1 MKRIYK
7 NDEPQE
13 ILQWKSKFKNKN
25 GRVPRY
31 SDLNEV
37 ENLPHKIFLK
47 NSLISEQRHIC
58 CYCCKPIDTKNS
70 HIEHIRPKE
79 RNEYRA
85 ISLEYENLLASCQ
98 GYHDREENCGHSK
111 DNAFNEEL
119 FVSPL
124 EENCESLFEFSN
136 RGKIKAVDGNE
147 RAGYTIELLNLDTE
161 QLNAARTE
169 AMWVSGAMDELTED
183 ECRRLLDKFQS
194 VDERGRYAG
203 FSDAIVYQLKKQL
216 AYLTRDK

>member
-1 MKRIYK
+1 MKTIYK

-37 ENLPHKIFLK
+37 ENLPHKILLK
-47 NSLISEQRHIC
+47 NSLLSEQGHIC

-79 RNEYRA
+79 RDEYRA

-124 EENCESLFEFSN
+124 EENCESLFEFSD
-136 RGKIKAVDGNE
+136 RGKIKAADGNE
-147 RAGYTIELLNLDTE
+147 RAAYTIEILNLDTE

-216 AYLTRDK
+216 AYLTKI

>member
-1 MKRIYK
+1 MKTIYK

-47 NSLISEQRHIC
+47 NSLISEQGHIC

-124 EENCESLFEFSN
+124 EENCESLFEFSD

-183 ECRRLLDKFQS
+183 ECQKLLDKFEN

-216 AYLTRDK
+216 AYLTKI

>member
-1 MKRIYK
+1 MKTIYK
-7 NDEPQE
+7 NDEPKE

-47 NSLISEQRHIC
+47 NSLISEQGHIC

-124 EENCESLFEFSN
+124 EENCESLFEFSD

-183 ECRRLLDKFQS
+183 ECQKLLDKFEN

>member
-25 GRVPRY
+25 GRMPRY
-31 SDLNEV
+31 SDLNE
-37 ENLPHKIFLK
+37 EKNLPHKIFLK
-47 NSLISEQRHIC
+47 NSLLSEQGHIC
-58 CYCCKPIDTKNS
+58 CYCCKPIRTDNS

-79 RNEYRA
+79 RDEYRA
-85 ISLEYENLLASCQ
+85 MSLEYENLLASCQ

-111 DNAFNEEL
+111 DNIFDEEL

-124 EENCESLFEFSN
+124 EENCESLFEFN
-136 RGKIKAVDGNE
+136 DRGKIKAADGNE
-147 RAGYTIELLNLDTE
+147 RAAYTIELLNLDTE

-183 ECRRLLDKFQS
+183 ECQKLLHKYEN
-194 VDERGRYAG
+194 VDERTIRW
-203 FSDAIVYQLKKQL
+203 I
-216 AYLTRDK
+216 

>member
-47 NSLISEQRHIC
+47 NSLISEQGHIC

-79 RNEYRA
+79 RDEYRA

-124 EENCESLFEFSN
+124 EENCESLFEFSD
-136 RGKIKAVDGNE
+136 RGKIKATDGNE
-147 RAGYTIELLNLDTE
+147 RAAYTIEILNLDTE

-183 ECRRLLDKFQS
+183 ECQKLLDKFQS
-194 VDERGRYAG
+194 VDERGRYSG

-216 AYLTRDK
+216 AYLTKI

>member
-1 MKRIYK
+1 MKTIYK

-47 NSLISEQRHIC
+47 NSLISEQGHIC

-124 EENCESLFEFSN
+124 EENCESLFEFSD

-147 RAGYTIELLNLDTE
+147 RAGYTIELLNLDTTVKCSK
-161 QLNAARTE
+161 NRSY
-169 AMWVSGAMDELTED
+169 VG
-183 ECRRLLDKFQS
+183 F
-194 VDERGRYAG
+194 RGDG
-203 FSDAIVYQLKKQL
+203 
-216 AYLTRDK
+216 

>member
-1 MKRIYK
+1 MKTIYK

-37 ENLPHKIFLK
+37 ENLPHKILLK
-47 NSLISEQRHIC
+47 NSLLSEQGHIC

-79 RNEYRA
+79 RDEYRA

-119 FVSPL
+119 FVSP
-124 EENCESLFEFSN
+124 ES
-136 RGKIKAVDGNE
+136 
-147 RAGYTIELLNLDTE
+147 
-161 QLNAARTE
+161 
-169 AMWVSGAMDELTED
+169 
-183 ECRRLLDKFQS
+183 RLVPVFGMFL
-194 VDERGRYAG
+194 
-203 FSDAIVYQLKKQL
+203 
-216 AYLTRDK
+216 

>member
-47 NSLISEQRHIC
+47 NSLISEQGHIC

>member
-1 MKRIYK
+1 MKTIYK

-13 ILQWKSKFKNKN
+13 ILQLKSKFKNKN

-37 ENLPHKIFLK
+37 ENLPHKILLK
-47 NSLISEQRHIC
+47 NSLLSEQGHIC

-79 RNEYRA
+79 RDEYRA

-183 ECRRLLDKFQS
+183 ECQKLLDKFQS

-216 AYLTRDK
+216 AYLTKI

>member
-37 ENLPHKIFLK
+37 ENLPHKILLK
-47 NSLISEQRHIC
+47 NSLLSEQGHIC

-79 RNEYRA
+79 RDEYRA

-124 EENCESLFEFSN
+124 EENCESLFEFSD
-136 RGKIKAVDGNE
+136 RGKIKAADGNE
-147 RAGYTIELLNLDTE
+147 RAAYTIEILNLDTE

-183 ECRRLLDKFQS
+183 ECQKLLDKFQS

-216 AYLTRDK
+216 AYLTKI

>member
-1 MKRIYK
+1 MKTIYK

-37 ENLPHKIFLK
+37 ENLPHKILLK
-47 NSLISEQRHIC
+47 DSLLSEQGHIC

-79 RNEYRA
+79 RDEYRA

-183 ECRRLLDKFQS
+183 ECQKLLDKFEN

>member
-47 NSLISEQRHIC
+47 NSLISEQGHIC

-79 RNEYRA
+79 RDEYRA

-183 ECRRLLDKFQS
+183 ECQKLLDKFQS

-216 AYLTRDK
+216 AYLTKI

>member
-1 MKRIYK
+1 MKTIYK

-37 ENLPHKIFLK
+37 ENLPHKILLK
-47 NSLISEQRHIC
+47 NSLLSEQGHIC

-79 RNEYRA
+79 RDEYRA

-183 ECRRLLDKFQS
+183 ECQKLLDKFQS

>member
-1 MKRIYK
+1 MKTIYK

-47 NSLISEQRHIC
+47 NSLISEQGHIC

-98 GYHDREENCGHSK
+98 GYHDREETCGHSK

-124 EENCESLFEFSN
+124 EENCESLFEFSD

-183 ECRRLLDKFQS
+183 ECQKLLDKFEN

>member
-1 MKRIYK
+1 MKTIYK

-31 SDLNEV
+31 FDLNEV

-47 NSLISEQRHIC
+47 NSLISEQGHIC

-124 EENCESLFEFSN
+124 EENCESLFEFSD

-169 AMWVSGAMDELTED
+169 AMRVSGAMDELTED
-183 ECRRLLDKFQS
+183 ECQKLLDKFEN

>member
-1 MKRIYK
+1 MKTIYK

-37 ENLPHKIFLK
+37 ENLPYKIFLK
-47 NSLISEQRHIC
+47 NSLISEQGHIC

-79 RNEYRA
+79 RDEYRA

-111 DNAFNEEL
+111 DNAFNEKL

-124 EENCESLFEFSN
+124 EENCESLFEFSD
-136 RGKIKAVDGNE
+136 RGKIKAADGNE
-147 RAGYTIELLNLDTE
+147 RAAYTIEILNLDTE

-183 ECRRLLDKFQS
+183 ECQRLLDKFQS
-194 VDERGRYAG
+194 VDERGRYVG
-203 FSDAIVYQLKKQL
+203 FSDAIAYQLKKQL
-216 AYLTRDK
+216 AYLTKI

>member
-13 ILQWKSKFKNKN
+13 MLQWKRKFKNKN
-25 GRVPRY
+25 GRMPRY
-31 SDLNEV
+31 SDLNE
-37 ENLPHKIFLK
+37 EKNLPHKIFLK
-47 NSLISEQRHIC
+47 NSLLSEQGHIC
-58 CYCCKPIDTKNS
+58 CYCCKPIRTDNS

-79 RNEYRA
+79 RDEYRA
-85 ISLEYENLLASCQ
+85 MSLEYGNLLASCQ

-111 DNAFNEEL
+111 DNIFDEEL

-124 EENCESLFEFSN
+124 EENCESLFEFN
-136 RGKIKAVDGNE
+136 DRGKIKAADGNE
-147 RAGYTIELLNLDTE
+147 RAAYTIELLNLDTE

-183 ECRRLLDKFQS
+183 ECQKLLHKYEN
-194 VDERGRYAG
+194 VDGRGRYAG

-216 AYLTRDK
+216 AYLTRF

>member
-47 NSLISEQRHIC
+47 NSLISEQGHIC

-79 RNEYRA
+79 RDEYRA

-124 EENCESLFEFSN
+124 EENCESLFEFSD
-136 RGKIKAVDGNE
+136 RGKIKATDGNE
-147 RAGYTIELLNLDTE
+147 RAAYTIEILNLDTE

-216 AYLTRDK
+216 AYLTKI

>member
-47 NSLISEQRHIC
+47 NSLISEQGHIC

-147 RAGYTIELLNLDTE
+147 RAGYTIERLNLDTE

>member
-47 NSLISEQRHIC
+47 NSLISEQGHIC

-79 RNEYRA
+79 RDEYRA

-124 EENCESLFEFSN
+124 EENCESLFEFSD
-136 RGKIKAVDGNE
+136 RGKIKATDGNE
-147 RAGYTIELLNLDTE
+147 RAAYTIEILNLDTE

-183 ECRRLLDKFQS
+183 ECQKLLDKFES
-194 VDERGRYAG
+194 VDEKGRYAG

-216 AYLTRDK
+216 AYLTRF

>member
-1 MKRIYK
+1 MKTIYK

-37 ENLPHKIFLK
+37 ENLPHKILLK
-47 NSLISEQRHIC
+47 NSLLSEQGHIC

-79 RNEYRA
+79 RDEYRA

-183 ECRRLLDKFQS
+183 ECQKLLDKFQS

-216 AYLTRDK
+216 AYLTKI

>member
-1 MKRIYK
+1 MKTIYK

-37 ENLPHKIFLK
+37 ENLPHKILLK
-47 NSLISEQRHIC
+47 NSLLSEQGHIC

-79 RNEYRA
+79 RDEYRA

-98 GYHDREENCGHSK
+98 GYHDQEENCGHSK

-183 ECRRLLDKFQS
+183 ECQKLLDKFQS

-216 AYLTRDK
+216 AYLTKI

>member
-1 MKRIYK
+1 MKTIYK

-37 ENLPHKIFLK
+37 ENLPYKIFLK
-47 NSLISEQRHIC
+47 NSLISEQGHIC

-79 RNEYRA
+79 RDEYRA

-111 DNAFNEEL
+111 DNAFNEKL

-124 EENCESLFEFSN
+124 EENCESLFEFSD
-136 RGKIKAVDGNE
+136 RGKIKAADGNE
-147 RAGYTIELLNLDTE
+147 RAAYTIEILNLDTE

-183 ECRRLLDKFQS
+183 ECQRLLDKFQS
-194 VDERGRYAG
+194 VDERGRYVG

-216 AYLTRDK
+216 AYLTQH

>member
-47 NSLISEQRHIC
+47 NSLISEQGHIC

-79 RNEYRA
+79 RDEYRA

-111 DNAFNEEL
+111 DNVFNEKL

-124 EENCESLFEFSN
+124 EENCESLFEFSD
-136 RGKIKAVDGNE
+136 RGKIKATDGNE
-147 RAGYTIELLNLDTE
+147 RAAYTIEILNLDTE

-183 ECRRLLDKFQS
+183 ECRNYWINFK
-194 VDERGRYAG
+194 A
-203 FSDAIVYQLKKQL
+203 
-216 AYLTRDK
+216 

>member
-1 MKRIYK
+1 MKTIYK

-25 GRVPRY
+25 GREPRY

-37 ENLPHKIFLK
+37 ENLPHKILLK
-47 NSLISEQRHIC
+47 NSLLSEQGHIC

-79 RNEYRA
+79 RDEYRA

-169 AMWVSGAMDELTED
+169 VMWVSGAMDELTED
-183 ECRRLLDKFQS
+183 ECQKLLDKFQS

-216 AYLTRDK
+216 AYLTKI

>member
-47 NSLISEQRHIC
+47 NSLISEQGHIC

-216 AYLTRDK
+216 AYLTQH

>member
-47 NSLISEQRHIC
+47 NSLISEQGHIC

-79 RNEYRA
+79 RDEYRA

-124 EENCESLFEFSN
+124 EENCESLFEFSD
-136 RGKIKAVDGNE
+136 RGKIKATDGNE
-147 RAGYTIELLNLDTE
+147 RAAYTIEILNLDTE

-203 FSDAIVYQLKKQL
+203 FSDAIVHQLKKQL
-216 AYLTRDK
+216 AYLTKI

>member
-1 MKRIYK
+1 MKTIYK

-37 ENLPHKIFLK
+37 ENLPHKILLK
-47 NSLISEQRHIC
+47 NSLLSEQGHIC

-79 RNEYRA
+79 RDEYRA

-183 ECRRLLDKFQS
+183 ECQKLLDKFQS

-216 AYLTRDK
+216 AYLTKIS

>member
-47 NSLISEQRHIC
+47 NSLISEQGHIC

-79 RNEYRA
+79 RDEYRA

-124 EENCESLFEFSN
+124 EENCESLFEFSD
-136 RGKIKAVDGNE
+136 RGKIKAADGNE
-147 RAGYTIELLNLDTE
+147 RAAYTIEILNLDTE

-183 ECRRLLDKFQS
+183 ECQRLLDKFQS
-194 VDERGRYAG
+194 VDERGRYVG

-216 AYLTRDK
+216 AYLTQH

>member
-1 MKRIYK
+1 MKTIYK

-47 NSLISEQRHIC
+47 NSLISEQGHIC

>member
-1 MKRIYK
+1 MKTIYK

-37 ENLPHKIFLK
+37 ENLPHKILLK
-47 NSLISEQRHIC
+47 NSLLSEQGHIC

-79 RNEYRA
+79 RDEYRA

-169 AMWVSGAMDELTED
+169 AMWVSGAIDELTED
-183 ECRRLLDKFQS
+183 ECQKLLDKFQS

-216 AYLTRDK
+216 AYLTKI

>member
-1 MKRIYK
+1 M
-7 NDEPQE
+7 P
-13 ILQWKSKFKNKN
+13 
-25 GRVPRY
+25 PRY

-37 ENLPHKIFLK
+37 ENLPHKILLK
-47 NSLISEQRHIC
+47 NSLLSEQGHIC

-79 RNEYRA
+79 RDEYRA

-183 ECRRLLDKFQS
+183 ECQKLLDKFQS

-216 AYLTRDK
+216 AYLTKI

>member
-1 MKRIYK
+1 MIGKK
-7 NDEPQE
+7 
-13 ILQWKSKFKNKN
+13 
-25 GRVPRY
+25 
-31 SDLNEV
+31 
-37 ENLPHKIFLK
+37 
-47 NSLISEQRHIC
+47 
-58 CYCCKPIDTKNS
+58 
-70 HIEHIRPKE
+70 
-79 RNEYRA
+79 
-85 ISLEYENLLASCQ
+85 
-98 GYHDREENCGHSK
+98 
-111 DNAFNEEL
+111 
-119 FVSPL
+119 
-124 EENCESLFEFSN
+124 SLFEFSD

-183 ECRRLLDKFQS
+183 ECQKLLDKFEN

>member
-1 MKRIYK
+1 MKTIYK

-37 ENLPHKIFLK
+37 ENLPHKILLK
-47 NSLISEQRHIC
+47 NSLLSEQGHIC

-70 HIEHIRPKE
+70 HIEHIRLKE
-79 RNEYRA
+79 RDEYRA

-136 RGKIKAVDGNE
+136 RGKMKAVDGNE

-183 ECRRLLDKFQS
+183 ECQKLLDKFQS

-216 AYLTRDK
+216 AYLTKI

>member
-1 MKRIYK
+1 MKTIYK

-37 ENLPHKIFLK
+37 ENLPHKILLK
-47 NSLISEQRHIC
+47 NSLLSEQGHIC

-79 RNEYRA
+79 RDEYRA

-183 ECRRLLDKFQS
+183 ECQKLLDKFQS

-203 FSDAIVYQLKKQL
+203 FSDAIVYQLKKKL
-216 AYLTRDK
+216 AYLTKI

>member
-13 ILQWKSKFKNKN
+13 ILQWKSKFKNKD

-47 NSLISEQRHIC
+47 NSLISEQGHIC

>member
-37 ENLPHKIFLK
+37 ENLPHKILLK
-47 NSLISEQRHIC
+47 NSLLSEQGHIC
-58 CYCCKPIDTKNS
+58 CYCCKPIRTDNS

-79 RNEYRA
+79 RDEYRA

-98 GYHDREENCGHSK
+98 GYHDREENC
-111 DNAFNEEL
+111 
-119 FVSPL
+119 
-124 EENCESLFEFSN
+124 ESLFEFSD

>member
-1 MKRIYK
+1 M
-7 NDEPQE
+7 P
-13 ILQWKSKFKNKN
+13 N

-47 NSLISEQRHIC
+47 NSLISEQGHIC
-58 CYCCKPIDTKNS
+58 CYYCKPIDTKNS

-124 EENCESLFEFSN
+124 EENCESLFEFSD

-183 ECRRLLDKFQS
+183 ECQKLLDKFEN